1 MQKYIKK
8 PVKVEAVEFEDT
20 ADSIYKITRLA
31 GDQII
36 KIRFKNDSPVLHIP
50 TKEGEMIARVGD
62 YIIKG
67 VEGEIYACKPRIF
80 VKTYTPVDIAEE
92 GRKVKKM
99 SEMVTKSGINFT
111 EKGDHH
117 KKEKIEKVES
127 FEFHFDGKTKSK
139 IKYSTIK
146 DGSRYHTERVF
157 SNFELDDNLREELQS
172 IIGRISEY
180 FFENDKTLPMI
191 EHTGIT
197 NAKIHN
203 IPAGVITGINADFS
217 GAKLDI
223 PVKTAKIKDLSADKI
238 TAGNVNDIGGA
249 GTLPA
254 ESIRKTESSNVG
266 KIPVVIHVDPKEVAR
281 ACWEEFHNT
290 MKRQDM
296 RSK

>member
-1 MQKYIKK
+1 MPKYIKK

-111 EKGDHH
+111 EKCI
-117 KKEKIEKVES
+117 KKEKTVTNVVDVDLSGVEL
-127 FEFHFDGKTKSK
+127 T
-139 IKYSTIK
+139 
-146 DGSRYHTERVF
+146 
-157 SNFELDDNLREELQS
+157 
-172 IIGRISEY
+172 SEIAL
-180 FFENDKTLPMI
+180 E
-191 EHTGIT
+191 
-197 NAKIHN
+197 
-203 IPAGVITGINADFS
+203 
-217 GAKLDI
+217 
-223 PVKTAKIKDLSADKI
+223 TAKIKDLSVDKI
-238 TAGNVNDIGGA
+238 TAGKINDIGGA
-249 GTLPA
+249 GTTIQA
-254 ESIRKTESSNVG
+254 GTVSAQDIKKHKSSNVG
-266 KIPVVIHVDPKEVAR
+266 KIPVIIHVDPKEVAR